1 MPRLSGRVA
10 SALLFVSAV
19 PLLLSA
25 CAGNGGGMAGEAHE
39 LKTLSDQTAAEKRA
53 LIRLELAVGYYQER
67 KYDVALDE
75 VKQAI
80 AANPDYADAYG
91 VRALIY
97 TALGENRLA
106 DENYRHALRLA
117 PRNPDLS
124 NNYGLFLCDAGGK
137 PLDAMTY
144 FDAALKNPNYATPV
158 KAMVNAGNCSLKMKN
173 VDAAERYLLDALRYD
188 PDLPATSAGLARV
201 YFERR
206 DYPRAG
212 FFINRLTETAKLDTL
227 SADVL
232 WLAIRVKHMLGDR
245 ATEASLAAQ
254 LRKRFPGSPEYAAFE
269 RGAFSE

>member
-1 MPRLSGRVA
+1 MPRLSGRLA
-10 SALLFVSAV
+10 CALAL
-19 PLLLSA
+19 PLLLAA
-25 CAGNGGGMAGEAHE
+25 CAGNGGMAGESHE

-53 LIRLELAVGYYQER
+53 QIRLQLAVGYYQER
-67 KYDVALDE
+67 KYEIALDE

-80 AANPDYADAYG
+80 AADPDDADAYG

-97 TALGENRLA
+97 TAMNENRLA

-124 NNYGLFLCDAGGK
+124 NNYGLFLCDAGAK
-137 PLDAMTY
+137 PAEAMGY

-188 PDLPATSAGLARV
+188 PDLAATSAGLARV

-206 DYPRAG
+206 DYTRAG
-212 FFINRLTETAKLDTL
+212 FFVNRLTETAKLDTL

-254 LRKRFPGSPEYAAFE
+254 LRKRFPGSSEYAAFE
-269 RGAFSE
+269 RGAFNE

>member
-1 MPRLSGRVA
+1 MPRLSGRLA
-10 SALLFVSAV
+10 CALSAL
-19 PLLLSA
+19 LLLSA
-25 CAGNGGGMAGEAHE
+25 CAGNNGGLAGDTHE

-53 LIRLELAVGYYQER
+53 QIRLQLAVGYYQER
-67 KYDVALDE
+67 KYDIALDE

-97 TALGENRLA
+97 TAMGEKALA

-124 NNYGLFLCDAGGK
+124 NNYGLFLCDGGGK
-137 PLDAMTY
+137 PAEAMTY
-144 FDAALKNPNYATPV
+144 FESALRNPNYASPV
-158 KAMVNAGNCSLKMKN
+158 KAMINAGNCSLKMKN

-188 PDLPATSAGLARV
+188 PDLAATNAGLARV

-206 DYPRAG
+206 DYSRAG
-212 FFINRLTETAKLDTL
+212 FFINRLTETAKLETL

-245 ATEASLAAQ
+245 TTEASLAAQ
-254 LRKRFPGSPEYAAFE
+254 LRRRFPGSAEYAAFE

>member
-1 MPRLSGRVA
+1 MPRLSGRLA
-10 SALLFVSAV
+10 CALSAL
-19 PLLLSA
+19 LLLSA
-25 CAGNGGGMAGEAHE
+25 CAGNNGGLAGDTHE

-53 LIRLELAVGYYQER
+53 QIRLQLAVGYYQER
-67 KYDVALDE
+67 KYDIALDE

-97 TALGENRLA
+97 TAMGEKALA

-124 NNYGLFLCDAGGK
+124 NNYGLFLCDGGGK

-144 FDAALKNPNYATPV
+144 FESALRNPNYASPV

-188 PDLPATSAGLARV
+188 PDLAATNAGLARV

-212 FFINRLTETAKLDTL
+212 FFINRLTETAKLETL

-245 ATEASLAAQ
+245 TTEASLAAQ
-254 LRKRFPGSPEYAAFE
+254 LRRRFPGSAEYAAFE

>member
-1 MPRLSGRVA
+1 MPRLSGRLA
-10 SALLFVSAV
+10 CALALS
-19 PLLLSA
+19 LLLSA
-25 CAGNGGGMAGEAHE
+25 CAGNNGGLAGDTRE

-53 LIRLELAVGYYQER
+53 QIRLQLAVGYYQER
-67 KYDVALDE
+67 KYDIALDE

-97 TALGENRLA
+97 TAMGENALA

-144 FDAALKNPNYATPV
+144 FESALKNPNYASPV

-188 PDLPATSAGLARV
+188 PDMPATSAGLARV

-206 DYPRAG
+206 DYTRAG
-212 FFINRLTETAKLDTL
+212 FFINRLTETAKLDML

-232 WLAIRVKHMLGDR
+232 WLAIRVKHILGDR
-245 ATEASLAAQ
+245 TMEASLAAQ

>member
-1 MPRLSGRVA
+1 MPRLSGRLA
-10 SALLFVSAV
+10 CALAL

-25 CAGNGGGMAGEAHE
+25 CAGNGGLAGDTHE

-53 LIRLELAVGYYQER
+53 QIRLQLAVGYYQER
-67 KYDVALDE
+67 KYDIALDE

-97 TALGENRLA
+97 TAMGENALA

-124 NNYGLFLCDAGGK
+124 NNYGLFLCDGGSK
-137 PLDAMTY
+137 PAEAMTY
-144 FDAALKNPNYATPV
+144 FESALKNPNYASPV
-158 KAMVNAGNCSLKMKN
+158 KALVNAGNCSLKMKN

-206 DYPRAG
+206 DYTRAG
-212 FFINRLTETAKLDTL
+212 FFINRLTETAKLDML

-232 WLAIRVKHMLGDR
+232 WLAIRVKHILGDR
-245 ATEASLAAQ
+245 TMEASLAAQ